1 MVLAM
6 VVLAGGHPQ
15 NNGGGGG
22 AGEECGIE
30 CLKEVIPGQLVS
42 IQ

>member
-1 MVLAM
+1 M

-15 NNGGGGG
+15 NNGGGGGGG

>member
-1 MVLAM
+1 M

-15 NNGGGGG
+15 NNANGGGGGGG
-22 AGEECGIE
+22 AGEECGVE
-30 CLKEVIPGQLVS
+30 CLREVIPGQLLS